1 MTDEQQK
8 AWERLGY
15 ILRERCNWK
24 HGAEISEELYLAADA
39 EIKRLREA
47 VEWACA
53 HEQIPSWPYFIAEL
67 RRRAK
72 EGICECGAD
81 AKQCAENR
89 EHHKIHLNRMGGE

>member
-8 AWERLGY
+8 AWE
-15 ILRERCNWK
+15 
-24 HGAEISEELYLAADA
+24 AAIECLEYMASGD
-39 EIKRLREA
+39 IKITFGETCWDRLRLA
-47 VEWACA
+47 
-53 HEQIPSWPYFIAEL
+53 
-67 RRRAK
+67 AK